1 MAEQDILF
9 DTDGAACYLGGLD
22 NPLSRRTLERW
33 RTEGAGPEYLK
44 VGNAV
49 RYPKS
54 GLDAFKERCRRSST
68 STPASLEVV

>member
-1 MAEQDILF
+1 MVQHDTLF
-9 DTDGAACYLGGLD
+9 DTDGAGRYLGGLD

-33 RTEGAGPEYLK
+33 RTEGAGPEYFK

-68 STPASLEVV
+68 SAPALGEAG